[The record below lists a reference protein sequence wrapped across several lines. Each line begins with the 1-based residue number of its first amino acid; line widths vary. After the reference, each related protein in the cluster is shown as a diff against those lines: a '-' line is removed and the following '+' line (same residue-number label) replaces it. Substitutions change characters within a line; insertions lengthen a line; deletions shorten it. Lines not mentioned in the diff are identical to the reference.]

1 VEEKMKRHLVLFLSA
16 LFFLCLPKSAF
27 PQAQD
32 ISFSNGLRI
41 KPGAHFEYFLRKI
54 TWDDEQNISELK
66 TFIFA
71 LNTEIE
77 IDDGFSVSA
86 LVGYGLS
93 NYESLTFRQLPLSIE
108 LDAGNIGGIILGG
121 DIRKSLFYGNTFELG
136 LHGQF
141 MHQIGLEKNW
151 DVPGLNVPGT
161 VTGKSTWSRV
171 SAGPY
176 FKYTALESFS
186 PYLALYYNN
195 LWGKF
200 KMEQTIQDLK
210 GLEEKKIESKG
221 LIDIT
226 LGSILGL
233 SENFFLKGEV
243 HILPSNEGMDFG
255 VVAIAA
261 YLF

>member
-1 VEEKMKRHLVLFLSA
+1 MKRYLALFLSA
-16 LFFLCLPKSAF
+16 LFCLCLPKSAF

-41 KPGAHFEYFLRKI
+41 KPGAHFEYFVRTI
-54 TWDDEQNISELK
+54 TWDDEQNVSKLK
-66 TFIFA
+66 TYIFA

-86 LVGYGLS
+86 LVGYALS
-93 NYESLTFRQLPLSIE
+93 DYESLIFRRLPLSIE
-108 LDAGNIGGIILGG
+108 LDAGKIGGFILGAEM
-121 DIRKSLFYGNTFELG
+121 RKSLYYGNTYELG

-151 DVPGLNVPGT
+151 DVPGLNVSGT

-176 FKYTALESFS
+176 FKYTGLASFS
-186 PYLALYYNN
+186 PYLAVYYNN

-200 KMEQTIQDLK
+200 KMEQAIQDLE
-210 GLEEKKIESKG
+210 GLEEKKIKSKG
-221 LIDIT
+221 VFDIT
-226 LGSILGL
+226 LGSILSL

-243 HILPSNEGMDFG
+243 HILPSNERMDFG
-255 VVAIAA
+255 VVAVAA
-261 YLF
+261 YEF